1 MLLEEVLNMFRKK
14 TASNNEINLDPN
26 SAWEM
31 VQNNQDNL
39 NFVILDVRTPEE
51 YEKSHIEG
59 SVLINYQSP
68 DFRDEIQKLDKNK
81 TYLVYCR
88 SGMRGAA
95 CIDIMMETG
104 FKKIY
109 HIVGGIMGWENCG
122 LPVK

>member
-1 MLLEEVLNMFRKK
+1 MLLEEVLNMFGKK
-14 TASNNEINLDPN
+14 NASNNEIDLDPN
-26 SAWEM
+26 SAWEI
-31 VQNNQDNL
+31 VQDNQDNS
-39 NFVILDVRTPEE
+39 NFVILDVRTPGE
-51 YEKSHIEG
+51 YEESHIEG

-68 DFRDEIQKLDKNK
+68 DFKDEIQKLDKDK

-95 CIDIMMETG
+95 CIDVMMEAG

-109 HIVGGIMGWENCG
+109 NIDGGIMGWENSG

>member
-1 MLLEEVLNMFRKK
+1 MFGKK
-14 TASNNEINLDPN
+14 NASNNEIDLDPN
-26 SAWEM
+26 SAWEI
-31 VQNNQDNL
+31 VQDNQDNS
-39 NFVILDVRTPEE
+39 NFVILDVRTPGE
-51 YEKSHIEG
+51 YEESHIEG

-68 DFRDEIQKLDKNK
+68 DFKDEIQKLDKDK

-95 CIDIMMETG
+95 CIDVMMEAG

-109 HIVGGIMGWENCG
+109 NIDGGIMGWENSG